1 MPIAFSA
8 GLIQCLQ
15 FFSEN
20 NQVYVDYH
28 ILICGATRTV
38 QNESSISTAACEF
51 NAAHGYLEIHMF

>member
-1 MPIAFSA
+1 MPFSA

-15 FFSEN
+15 FFFPEN

-28 ILICGATRTV
+28 ILTGGATRTV
-38 QNESSISTAACEF
+38 QNENSISTAACEF